1 MKTTR
6 HLQALILLTLSLLL
20 PLHVLAAAP
29 LVLVLTIDGPITPA
43 TQEYLGRGIRSAEQR
58 QAEALVLQLNTPG
71 GAIDAMTGMTEEIRA
86 STVPVVVYVTPRGAM
101 AASAGSVITMAGH
114 AAAMAPETI
123 IGAASPVGSQGQD
136 LGQTEQAKVTN
147 AMAAMVTTLTE
158 RRGTQAVNLA
168 KDMIENAKAVTAS
181 EARDA
186 GLVDFIAA
194 DLNDLLKQLDGFS
207 VQLASGP
214 RTLHTAGAATESLPM
229 SLIEQLLQ
237 FLIDP
242 NIVFLLLAIGVQALL
257 IELTH
262 PGAWVPGFI
271 GVVSL
276 ALAAYGLGILPV
288 NWFGLV
294 FIVAAFVLFI
304 LDIKTP
310 THGALTVTGVVSFI
324 VGALVLFNS
333 SGTPQFQRVS
343 IPLVIFVGGFI
354 GAIFAFILGY
364 ALRAQRRPVITGQ
377 ESLIGRIG
385 IARSDLNPVGQV
397 QAGSELWTAEL
408 AEGSGQIRKGDRVE
422 VLAVDGLRLKVR
434 KMPKA

>member
-214 RTLHTAGAATESLPM
+214 RTLHTAGAATESLP
-229 SLIEQLLQ
+229 
-237 FLIDP
+237 
-242 NIVFLLLAIGVQALL
+242 LAIGVQALL